1 MAAQQEGKYYSNA
14 EEADNRIWRYAVQ
27 CNALIYSRDTD
38 VYNIGLSHMSLK
50 PGTTYFIQLNLQHS
64 DEKKCININNL
75 QIALQKDPDLSNLPQ
90 GREFCKI
97 LQTLFISTGC
107 DYISYF
113 KFIGKATI
121 LNNFF
126 QYASFIC
133 GDNLVGCL
141 HGTSLGNT
149 EDNFLSFIRLIGTC
163 YFKKHTTAFVAI
175 KGYKTPSHLYNSLD
189 PSLPPKERHR
199 VWLNT
204 IREVVSD
211 RIINKEDRVPTITS
225 LWRHWLRCCWVS
237 QMWQNSYQP
246 DIFSSLP
253 SPQDSGWILHVHP
266 NNTNTLDWEAAE
278 VQHKISNS

>member
-1 MAAQQEGKYYSNA
+1 MK
-14 EEADNRIWRYAVQ
+14 
-27 CNALIYSRDTD
+27 
-38 VYNIGLSHMSLK
+38 
-50 PGTTYFIQLNLQHS
+50 
-64 DEKKCININNL
+64 
-75 QIALQKDPDLSNLPQ
+75 
-90 GREFCKI
+90 
-97 LQTLFISTGC
+97 TLFISTGC

-149 EDNFLSFIRLIGTC
+149 EDNFLSFIRLIGIC
-163 YFKKHTTAFVAI
+163 YFKKHTTAFIAI
-175 KGYKTPSHLYNSLD
+175 KGHKTPSHLYKSID
-189 PSLPPKERHR
+189 PSLPPKERHK

-211 RIINKEDRVPTITS
+211 RIINEEDRVPTITS
-225 LWRHWLRCCWVS
+225 LWCHWLRCCWVS

-246 DIFSSLP
+246 DIFNSLP
-253 SPQDSGWILHVHP
+253 SPQDSGWILLP
-266 NNTNTLDWEAAE
+266 NNTYTLDWEAAE
-278 VQHKISNS
+278 VQQKIKRNSEFLTKGCRCLKECKTLRCGCKKRKKLCGPGCLCQGCQNIETSEISNSDSDIDDDSNGESTCSEPGGGDLYDSIEEEVITDDLFMNTYDIT

>member
-1 MAAQQEGKYYSNA
+1 M
-14 EEADNRIWRYAVQ
+14 
-27 CNALIYSRDTD
+27 
-38 VYNIGLSHMSLK
+38 
-50 PGTTYFIQLNLQHS
+50 
-64 DEKKCININNL
+64 
-75 QIALQKDPDLSNLPQ
+75 
-90 GREFCKI
+90 
-97 LQTLFISTGC
+97 LFISTGC

-278 VQHKISNS
+278 VQHKM